1 MKLSVS
7 FLKSN
12 YRKEETIR
20 KIEKTSAD
28 FIHVDLMDGIYAG
41 ENNIDMERLDSL
53 LWNASKPLDVHLMV
67 KSPLSLIKEIVY
79 LKPTYVTIHVDIDD
93 DVDKIITYLKRKG
106 IKVGIA
112 LNPNQ
117 DYTLLDP
124 YINRIDQLLIM
135 SVIPGLG
142 GQKFMLNVL
151 PKIKK
156 MNNIKKL
163 NNYKY
168 IINVDGGINDSTI
181 DLVKNQVDMIV
192 SGSFI
197 CCSDNY
203 EKKINK
209 LK

>member
-1 MKLSVS
+1 MKVSVS

-12 YRKEETIR
+12 VKKEVTIR
-20 KIEKTSAD
+20 NIEKTNAD

-41 ENNIDMERLDSL
+41 ENNIDMEYLDCL
-53 LWNASKPLDVHLMV
+53 LWNSKKPLDVHLMV
-67 KSPLSLIKEIVY
+67 KKPFELIKNITY
-79 LKPTYVTIHVDIDD
+79 LKPTYVTIQADIEDD
-93 DVDKIITYLKRKG
+93 IDKIITYLKRKG

-117 DYTLLDP
+117 DYKLIDNYL
-124 YINRIDQLLIM
+124 NRIDQLLIM
-135 SVIPGLG
+135 SVTPGLG
-142 GQKFMLNVL
+142 GQKFKLDVL

-181 DLVKNQVDMIV
+181 ELVRDQVDMVV

-203 EKKINK
+203 QKNIDK

>member
-1 MKLSVS
+1 MKVSVS

-12 YRKEETIR
+12 VKKEVTIR
-20 KIEKTSAD
+20 NIEKTNAD

-41 ENNIDMERLDSL
+41 ENNIDMEYLDCL
-53 LWNASKPLDVHLMV
+53 LWNSKKPLDVHLMV
-67 KSPLSLIKEIVY
+67 QKPFELIKNITY
-79 LKPTYVTIHVDIDD
+79 LKPTYVTIQADIEEDI
-93 DVDKIITYLKRKG
+93 DKIITYLKRKG

-117 DYTLLDP
+117 DYKLIDDYL
-124 YINRIDQLLIM
+124 NRIDQLLIM
-135 SVIPGLG
+135 SVTPGLG
-142 GQKFMLNVL
+142 GQKFKLDVL

-168 IINVDGGINDSTI
+168 IISVDGGINDSTI
-181 DLVKNQVDMIV
+181 ELVRGQVDMVV

-203 EKKINK
+203 QKNIDK

>member
-20 KIEKTSAD
+20 KIEKTTAD

-41 ENNIDMERLDSL
+41 ENNIDMERLDCL
-53 LWNASKPLDVHLMV
+53 LWNAKKPFE
-67 KSPLSLIKEIVY
+67 LIKEIVY
-79 LKPTYVTIHVDIDD
+79 LKPTYVTFHIDIDD
-93 DVDKIITYLKRKG
+93 DIDKIINYLKRKG
-106 IKVGIA
+106 IKVGLT
-112 LNPNQ
+112 LNPDQ
-117 DYTLLDP
+117 DYKLLEP

-135 SVIPGLG
+135 TVVPGLG

-168 IINVDGGINDSTI
+168 VINVDGGINDTTI
-181 DLVKNQVDMIV
+181 DLVKDQVDMVV
-192 SGSFI
+192 SGSYI
-197 CCSDNY
+197 CCSENY
-203 EKKINK
+203 QRRVDK

>member
-20 KIEKTSAD
+20 KIEKTTAD

-41 ENNIDMERLDSL
+41 ENNIDMERLDCL
-53 LWNASKPLDVHLMV
+53 LWNSTKPLDIHLMV
-67 KSPLSLIKEIVY
+67 KKPFELIKEIVY
-79 LKPTYVTIHVDIDD
+79 LKPTYVTFHVDIDD
-93 DVDKIITYLKRKG
+93 DIDKIINYLKRKG
-106 IKVGIA
+106 IKVGLT

-124 YINRIDQLLIM
+124 YINKIDQLLIM
-135 SVIPGLG
+135 TVVPGLG
-142 GQKFMLNVL
+142 GQSFRLDVL

-168 IINVDGGINDSTI
+168 IINVDGGINDQTI
-181 DLVKNQVDMIV
+181 DLVKEQVDMVV
-192 SGSFI
+192 SGSYI

-203 EKKINK
+203 QRRIDR

>member
-1 MKLSVS
+1 MKVSVS

-12 YRKEETIR
+12 VRKDETIN
-20 KIEKTSAD
+20 KIAKTNAD

-41 ENNIDMERLDSL
+41 ENNIDLERLDCL
-53 LWNASKPLDVHLMV
+53 LWNSQKPLDIHLMV
-67 KSPLSLIKEIVY
+67 KNPFELIKNIVY
-79 LKPTYVTIHVDIDD
+79 LKPTYVTIQPDIDD
-93 DVDKIITYLKRKG
+93 DIDKIINYLKRKG

-117 DYTLLDP
+117 DYKIIDEYL
-124 YINRIDQLLIM
+124 NRIDQLLIM
-135 SVIPGLG
+135 TVVPGLG
-142 GQKFMLNVL
+142 GQKFMLSVL

-168 IINVDGGINDSTI
+168 IISVDGGINDTTI
-181 DLVKNQVDMIV
+181 DMVKDQVDMVV
-192 SGSFI
+192 SGSYI

-203 EKKINK
+203 QKQINK